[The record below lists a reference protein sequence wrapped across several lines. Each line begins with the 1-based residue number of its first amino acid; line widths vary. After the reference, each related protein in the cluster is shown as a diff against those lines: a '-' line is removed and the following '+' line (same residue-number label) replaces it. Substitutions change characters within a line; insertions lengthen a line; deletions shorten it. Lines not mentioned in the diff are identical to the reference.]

1 MAWPTAH
8 RNGGALARQGGGFQ
22 TRGFQPRSTPYS
34 PIRTPLG
41 PPPVPGNDN
50 LPWRPPPPA
59 GLPFGK
65 RGGGGGKGGGGGFR
79 RYVRRN
85 KWMRRLIRW
94 NPVLDYIWDWYNYI
108 NPEPVAN
115 QRPDNT
121 GWVLELYCGPSTVAN
136 IGSGGASCAPP
147 TYVNVTVKPAPY
159 MRYWWWVD
167 WNRQHPVFPD
177 IYVGQFQQR
186 WRRVTG
192 TVSASKKFPQEWYAP
207 QKHPRPKPYFY
218 GRVDPFAVPPGFWQ
232 PNPEPA
238 PRAVSRFQWS
248 TETEGNW
255 SVRGYPSLPPKRPV
269 TNSYEPT
276 EKGTKERKT
285 KVRRAAVFA
294 LKQAYMAT
302 EAVDAINALHD
313 GVGGM
318 PAALPAQY
326 RSKSDRIQDKAQ
338 ALYRHWDKIDVEQAV
353 LNLAANQFLD
363 LLVGVPQG
371 TANQWATQ
379 HGITTGGALTG
390 VRGI

>member
-1 MAWPTAH
+1 MGWPAAH
-8 RNGGALARQGGGFQ
+8 RNGGSIGSQGAWKTPGFPGGVPANDN
-22 TRGFQPRSTPYS
+22 RPY
-34 PIRTPLG
+34 R
-41 PPPVPGNDN
+41 PPPAPANDN
-50 LPWRPPPPA
+50 LPWRPPPPP
-59 GLPFGK
+59 GGNQFGK
-65 RGGGGGKGGGGGFR
+65 RVGREAKQ
-79 RYVRRN
+79 V
-85 KWMRRLIRW
+85 MRRSPGIRR
-94 NPVLDYIWDWYNYI
+94 VLRWF
-108 NPEPVAN
+108 PVAYLVYEWWHYLN
-115 QRPDNT
+115 WEPIATRRPNNN
-121 GWVLELYCGPSTVAN
+121 GWVLELNCGPNIMEN
-136 IGSGGASCAPP
+136 IGSGGATCAPA

-167 WNRQHPVFPD
+167 RSRQHPVFPD

-186 WRRVTG
+186 WRRVSG
-192 TVSASKKFPQEWYAP
+192 NVPADAKYPAQSHSQSWRVGDYWLPA
-207 QKHPRPKPYFY
+207 
-218 GRVDPFAVPPGFWQ
+218 VDPFFLPPGVFQ
-232 PNPEPA
+232 PTPA
-238 PRAVSRFQWS
+238 APPRGVASRPW
-248 TETEGNW
+248 TDAAEGNW
-255 SVRGYPSLPPKRPV
+255 SDRGHESRPRPRGAYDYNYKPTPPK
-269 TNSYEPT
+269 
-276 EKGTKERKT
+276 TKERKT

-318 PAALPAQY
+318 PSALPAQY
-326 RSKSDRIQDKAQ
+326 RSKSDRIQDKAA